1 MLRKVV
7 IPAAGLGSR
16 LLPATKEQPKEML
29 PVFSRLANGNAGVKP
44 LLQMI
49 FEQLYN
55 AGFRE
60 FCFIVGRGK
69 RAIEDHFTPDQRFLN
84 LLKGAGKI
92 DLTTDLES
100 FYLKLANSS
109 IIWVNQPEPKGFGDA
124 VLLAQPFVR
133 DELCLVHA
141 GDTFIISENDDHLR
155 SLIEANG
162 RFNADAIFL
171 VQEVENPKQYGV
183 IEVKEVEEG
192 IYRVKKAV
200 EKPEKPPTNLAIMPV
215 YIFHPTIFNALQE
228 TLPGRGGEIQL
239 TDAIQKMIEWGLNVY
254 ALRLGPG
261 DIRLD
266 IGSPE
271 TYWRALFISHQQ
283 FCKK

>member
-29 PVFSRLANGNAGVKP
+29 PVFSRLANGDAGVKP

-55 AGFRE
+55 SGFRE

-69 RAIEDHFTPDQRFLN
+69 RAIEDHFTPDPKFLN

-141 GDTFIISENDDHLR
+141 GDTFIISENEGHLR
-155 SLIEANG
+155 SLIEANE

-171 VQEVENPKQYGV
+171 IQEVENPKQYGV

-192 IYRVKKAV
+192 IYRVKRAV

-215 YIFHPTIFNALQE
+215 YIFRPTIFNALQE

-271 TYWRALFISHQQ
+271 TYWQALSISHQQ
-283 FCKK
+283 FLKK

>member
-29 PVFSRLANGNAGVKP
+29 PVFSRLANGDTGVKP

-69 RAIEDHFTPDQRFLN
+69 RAIEDHFTPDPKFLN

-155 SLIEANG
+155 SLTETNE

-171 VQEVENPKQYGV
+171 VQEVENPRQYGV

-254 ALRLGPG
+254 AIRLGPG

-271 TYWRALFISHQQ
+271 TYWQALSISHQQ